1 MVLIEGRRRDPQAPA
16 PGQKRPAEDASLQ
29 ANKQPRSGEAP
40 GETVAPTALGPGGL
54 PGQAWQTV
62 QSIPA
67 LVTAAPPPPI
77 APNPQAAAI
86 LATLQNAATA
96 PAQNPQT
103 AALVAALAAQ
113 NPANSAQA
121 PPPNPQALAILS
133 ALGGAG
139 AAAGTAAGGTAPAPS
154 SLSPQAQAVIAALV
168 AAKSSAPPTLPASSP
183 LLGLAQATTPGA
195 TAAPATASGQIDN
208 SAQAP
213 PPNPQALAI
222 LSALGGAGAAA
233 GTAAGGAAPAPS
245 SLSPQA
251 QAVIAALVAA
261 KSSAPA
267 TLPASSPLLGLAPT
281 TTPGATAAPANASG
295 QIDIIAH
302 LAASARINAA
312 MNAAYSPPE
321 EQQPA
326 PVAPEPAAFDK
337 DALRRLAQRAA
348 EGPIEDE
355 PPPPPPPESAAK
367 VAIPEVEQGQDV
379 EEPAAAPD
387 AASDATNA
395 MVQPAPIQEDDANG
409 AAPATSAEAEAKK
422 KDSSS
427 IATMLSYA
435 QSNVAKGKV
444 PADKSVDTASLQ
456 QAFTIG
462 GGASGHASTGLKG
475 LSPVESLSQ
484 RLDSAGPDLPSEER
498 KDLQQQISAVLPK
511 LEPSK
516 AAELI
521 GKLQGAEGIRSSY
534 FLDEIARCL
543 HPSRFTSSH
552 LTRILASLSSW
563 AAAVSGSDA
572 DGKIKLSEDA
582 RSFFTTS
589 AAELSLRLMDV
600 APKDLSQIATA
611 MATIGM
617 TEERFFASLARASV
631 ARCER
636 FSVEEILVVCAAFDK
651 AGMVHLPLLEASGKL
666 LRMQVAQVPG
676 PELSKGL
683 RSLATCCVRDL
694 ALGRAVGE
702 HLAEGPKGGL
712 TPEEFCSLAWTFVTL
727 GFYHDQMFRAVF
739 KALED
744 APTMPGD
751 TLCQLY
757 EIHLALKAFRNDLY
771 GKYELEESAVQS
783 LKAHYRKQRGGKVR
797 DVKLDRSMEKVC
809 KDIADCLQ
817 KVVTGSVSR
826 QHQTELGMAVDIAVS
841 SKRGS
846 RPIAFIEVDGSH
858 SLMKT
863 LDLTGPTASQI
874 SRVRG
879 PVLLKRYLLQKHG
892 FRIAVVPEDF
902 WRSLPDTRDKRD
914 SLQCC
919 QRIVEHSNAVPGV
932 LPSMLRFL
940 RIMDMLQL
948 GLREGHLQVLMEA
961 YCDASDREFSYLD
974 FCNSVRR
981 RASEVGSTS
990 RKLYNVSEPSRYFT
1004 RKGKVIPLV
1013 RQAPLSARSPGV
1025 HRFCSCSIYDILE
1038 KYAGH
1043 SSGSTDLEP
1052 VLRQRV
1058 VANASQAPGAAA
1070 VLFVYHIFFV
1080 NLLASFY
1087 QCVMT
1092 DPGVVPPNWGFYMG
1106 DETKRRRYCKMC
1118 NVWKPDRTHHC
1129 SICNRCI
1136 LNMDRCLGMGK
1147 VGLFGKQSS
1156 EAVPVLRIGSKP
1168 ASLKTVPTCLNLG
1181 FTLSLDA
1188 CQEQGSDC

>member
-16 PGQKRPAEDASLQ
+16 PQKRPAEEALQ
-29 ANKQPRSGEAP
+29 AATAKQPRSGEAS
-40 GETVAPTALGPGGL
+40 ETPQVAPTASAPGLPLPAGAASWQSVPALLGPT
-54 PGQAWQTV
+54 PPQ
-62 QSIPA
+62 
-67 LVTAAPPPPI
+67 PPP
-77 APNPQAAAI
+77 PNPQAAAI

-96 PAQNPQT
+96 TPQNPQT
-103 AALVAALAAQ
+103 AALAAALAAQ
-113 NPANSAQA
+113 SPANATQP

-133 ALGGAG
+133 ALGVSSAAAG
-139 AAAGTAAGGTAPAPS
+139 AAGGGAAPAPAP
-154 SLSPQAQAVIAALV
+154 LSPQAQAVIAALV
-168 AAKSSAPPTLPASSP
+168 AAKSSAATAVPASST
-183 LLGLAQATTPGA
+183 LVGLPQATAGTPPPA
-195 TAAPATASGQIDN
+195 AHIDSTAQP
-208 SAQAP
+208 P

-222 LSALGGAGAAA
+222 LSALGGSAAAA
-233 GTAAGGAAPAPS
+233 GAAAGGAAPAPAP
-245 SLSPQA
+245 LSPQA

-261 KSSAPA
+261 KSSAA
-267 TLPASSPLLGLAPT
+267 TAVPASSPLVGLPQASAGT
-281 TTPGATAAPANASG
+281 AVTPPNASG

-326 PVAPEPAAFDK
+326 PAAPEPAAFDK

-348 EGPIEDE
+348 EGPIEEE
-355 PPPPPPPESAAK
+355 PPPPPPPEPTK
-367 VAIPEVEQGQDV
+367 
-379 EEPAAAPD
+379 AAAVAEVTQQEELPSAEAEPSAD
-387 AASDATNA
+387 ADAVA
-395 MVQPAPIQEDDANG
+395 QVIGQPAQPALAQADEMNG
-409 AAPATSAEAEAKK
+409 TTQAAPAEAKK

-444 PADKSVDTASLQ
+444 PPDKAVDTASLQ

-462 GGASGHASTGLKG
+462 GGASGHSSGLKG
-475 LSPVESLSQ
+475 LSPVESLCQ
-484 RLDSAGPDLPSEER
+484 RLDSAGPDLSSEER
-498 KDLQQQISAVLPK
+498 KDLQQQVSAILPK
-511 LEPSK
+511 LEPPK

-521 GKLQGAEGIRSSY
+521 GKMQGAEGIRSSS
-534 FLDEIARCL
+534 FLDEIARSL
-543 HPSRFTSSH
+543 HPSRFASSH
-552 LTRILASLSSW
+552 LTRIMASLAPW

-572 DGKIKLSEDA
+572 EGKIKLSEDA

-611 MATIGM
+611 MATISM

-636 FSVEEILVVCAAFDK
+636 FSVEDILLVCAAFDK
-651 AGMVHLPLLEASGKL
+651 AGMVHLPLLEAAAKL
-666 LRMQVAQVPG
+666 LRIQVTQVPG
-676 PELSKGL
+676 TELAKGL
-683 RSLATCCVRDL
+683 RSLATCSVRDL

-757 EIHLALKAFRNDLY
+757 EIHLALKAFRSDLY
-771 GKYELEESAVQS
+771 GKFELEESAVQS
-783 LKAHYRKQRGGKVR
+783 LRAHYKKQRGGKVR
-797 DVKLDRSMEKVC
+797 DMKLDRSVEKVC
-809 KDIADCLQ
+809 KDIADSLQ
-817 KVVTGSVSR
+817 KVVSGSVSR

-841 SKRGS
+841 AKRGS
-846 RPIAFIEVDGSH
+846 KPIVFIEVDGSH

-863 LDLTGPTASQI
+863 LDLTGPTTSQI

-902 WRSLPDTRDKRD
+902 WRSLPDSREKRD
-914 SLQCC
+914 FL
-919 QRIVEHSNAVPGV
+919 RE
-932 LPSMLRFL
+932 LLRFL

-948 GLREGHLQVLMEA
+948 GLRESHLQVLMEA
-961 YCDASDREFSYLD
+961 YCDPSGREFSYLD

-981 RASEVGSTS
+981 RASEVVSTP
-990 RKLYNVSEPSRYFT
+990 RRVYEGSEPSRYFT
-1004 RKGKVIPLV
+1004 RKGKVIPLA
-1013 RQAPLSARSPGV
+1013 RQAPLSARPDTQMRNTPG
-1025 HRFCSCSIYDILE
+1025 R
-1038 KYAGH
+1038 
-1043 SSGSTDLEP
+1043 
-1052 VLRQRV
+1052 
-1058 VANASQAPGAAA
+1058 
-1070 VLFVYHIFFV
+1070 
-1080 NLLASFY
+1080 
-1087 QCVMT
+1087 CVMT

-1136 LNMDRCLGMGK
+1136 LNMDWLGNRQTGDCLCKLPSLLRRC
-1147 VGLFGKQSS
+1147 VGSRKERATSDD
-1156 EAVPVLRIGSKP
+1156 K
-1168 ASLKTVPTCLNLG
+1168 
-1181 FTLSLDA
+1181 FTIYISRATWLSFVML
-1188 CQEQGSDC
+1188 